1 MHQGMPELRK
11 PVMIVIEATWEDEN
25 GATQTTRARVE
36 NNSGGGACIRATT
49 PIAPGSKVRIRW
61 RFEAYSGIVKYCRA
75 EGREYL
81 IGLQRDTGK
90 SSISTSLI
98 GEALLRKDI
107 SETNLRMTDPLVS
120 ASRTEAAKKGA
131 LKGQESRGGDTPNR
145 PQKAEDQPNV
155 RRAGNAAAKPPRG
168 FGRIMAKRDRPNT
181 SKLRDT
187 SQPEQFDAPQ
197 IEDQAKQ
204 PPEQMGAG
212 EEGKHMV
219 RKWFQRG
226 SSKQED
232 LIASSPED
240 SDGTSEENLM
250 PHATQHRAKD
260 PGHSAR
266 EAPSCQVELLPI
278 EDIYRAAGIMS
289 PQKGYSVN
297 KVVEMLNSAHI
308 RGLSKE
314 MKRAAVLMA
323 LDAAGVS
330 IDQIRRDA
338 KARLDSLDGYEAEQK
353 KQADA
358 EWSRQAEAVTEIQA
372 ELESIKVQ
380 YAARINRCL
389 ESVARDK
396 ARFNS
401 WVTEKQQQTQSMA
414 EALELCNPPV
424 SEAAS
429 SPHPDLSLAASAT
442 GAKS

>member
-1 MHQGMPELRK
+1 MHQGVPELRK

-49 PIAPGSKVRIRW
+49 AIAPGSKVRIRW
-61 RFEAYSGIVKYCRA
+61 RFDEYTGIVKYCRA

-81 IGLQRDTGK
+81 VGLQRDTVK
-90 SSISTSLI
+90 NSTSTSLI
-98 GEALLRKDI
+98 AEAPLRKD
-107 SETNLRMTDPLVS
+107 SGNNLRKIDPLVS
-120 ASRTEAAKKGA
+120 ATISEAAKKGA
-131 LKGQESRGGDTPNR
+131 PKGQESRGGDIPNQT
-145 PQKAEDQPNV
+145 QKAETQSAV

-168 FGRIMAKRDRPNT
+168 FGRITTKRDRPNT

-187 SQPEQFDAPQ
+187 SQPGQFGAPQ

-204 PPEQMGAG
+204 PPEQTGAG

-226 SSKQED
+226 SSKQDD
-232 LIASSPED
+232 LIATSPEN
-240 SDGTSEENLM
+240 SDVTSEENLM
-250 PHATQHRAKD
+250 PHATQHPAKD
-260 PGHSAR
+260 TGHSTR

-353 KQADA
+353 KQADT

-372 ELESIKVQ
+372 ELENIKVQ

-429 SPHPDLSLAASAT
+429 SPHPELSLAASAT
-442 GAKS
+442 GTKS